1 MIRTRKTI
9 EASHRLAFITDL
21 ELLSLLGQ
29 FSPMTQ
35 KAILFSLSSRV
46 EPSKVSSLTWT
57 EVRSLRLNKASVRIL
72 HSMPVHIHSSSIFWQ
87 QANGEVHPIYGLE
100 KSFSVISGDKSWQ
113 VFQEMFDRMI
123 YVEESHAAFSAA
135 LFRQIM
141 IG

>member
-9 EASHRLAFITDL
+9 EASRRCAFITDL
-21 ELLSLLGQ
+21 ELLSLLSQ
-29 FSPMTQ
+29 FSSMTQ

-46 EPSKVSSLTWT
+46 EPSKISSLTWA
-57 EVRSLRLNKASVRIL
+57 EVRSLRLSKISVRIL
-72 HSMPVHIHSSSIFWQ
+72 HSTPVHIHSSLIFWQ
-87 QANGEVHPIYGLE
+87 QVNGEVHPIHDLE
-100 KSFSVISGDKSWQ
+100 KSFNIISGDKSWQ

-123 YVEESHAAFSAA
+123 CVEESHAAFSAA